1 VSKYSQLLNIIVK
14 FKINLQECVEL
25 IKVIK
30 RVISVEGDWIE
41 IKLMEILGNWNVVI
55 KPTYENICNSLKTYK
70 IEMSK
75 PLVDEIK
82 FLSQIKL
89 PKEKLS

>member
-1 VSKYSQLLNIIVK
+1 
-14 FKINLQECVEL
+14 
-25 IKVIK
+25 
-30 RVISVEGDWIE
+30 
-41 IKLMEILGNWNVVI
+41 MEILGNWNVVI

-89 PKEKLS
+89 PKDVLIKKLVSKLEIHWACNK